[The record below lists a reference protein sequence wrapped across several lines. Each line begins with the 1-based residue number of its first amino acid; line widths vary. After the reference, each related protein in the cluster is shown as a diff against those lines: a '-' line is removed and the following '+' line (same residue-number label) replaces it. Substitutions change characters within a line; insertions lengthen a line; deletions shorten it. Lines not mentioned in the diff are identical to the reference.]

1 MRLRVAFA
9 CAILFLTCASARA
22 QNAVWPYPG
31 SSSVSVVD
39 TSGHQVSLLIAPPSG
54 VFGVSLGSVDG
65 FNNNAATRW
74 IMTFPGTCVGATCTQ
89 VCPATGTVPIDEE
102 MAAASSMWCLHGGF
116 NEWYPGGV
124 AICVSTTEGTFT
136 ATATKDAFIH
146 AQIIK

>member
-1 MRLRVAFA
+1 MRRSFLFA
-9 CAILFLTCASARA
+9 LAALLLTCASARA

-31 SSSVSVVD
+31 SSSVSVIAS
-39 TSGHQVSLLIAPPSG
+39 SGHQVSLLIAPPTNIY
-54 VFGVSLGSVDG
+54 GVSLGAVDG
-65 FNNNAATRW
+65 YNSSASTRW
-74 IMTFPGTCVGATCTQ
+74 IMTFPGSCTGTTCTT

-102 MAAASSMWCLHGGF
+102 LAAATSMWCLHGGF

-136 ATATKDAFIH
+136 AEVTATNFIH